1 MVGNPASQNND
12 TIYSNFM
19 HQQALELERPEINPN
34 EGQEPKHKSIV
45 DALSVNDLESARDQL
60 LEQIYLKVG
69 QKESWDSPQYRGDKG
84 VQKSIVL
91 DFTRNKNL
99 TFFGLET
106 LRDRYFLKDAKGDV
120 CENPQSFFA
129 RVATGVARG
138 DKDLAQNLYDLM
150 SKNWFMPATPV
161 LVNSAT
167 NRGAPI
173 SCFLNTVGDSISDIF
188 KTYEENAFLAKGGG
202 GIGTNWSQVRG
213 HNSKLST
220 GGTSSGTIPF
230 LKVMDSATLAVSQG
244 NTRRGAA
251 AVYMRIDHPDIE
263 EFVDIRRPTGGDE
276 NRRCLNL
283 HHAVIITDEF
293 MRAVKAKTK
302 FDLRCPHT
310 AQMLNSVDAFDLW
323 KRILKNRVETG
334 EPYIMFVDTV
344 NKATPEHHRKRGL
357 EVSQSNLCSEIT
369 LPTNRERTAVCCLG
383 SLNLETYDEWEKD
396 KESVIYTAVKAL
408 DNILDNFTQSV
419 DSRDYKRAVQSAI
432 NERSIGLGVMGYHGM
447 LMKNLIPFESIAARA
462 LNKKV
467 FKSIHESAKAASR
480 QLAVERGPC
489 PDGGDQRNSYILAIA
504 PTANISVIC
513 GGATPCIEPIA
524 GNAYLQKTLSGSFLV
539 KNPYLERL
547 LETKGLNHNETWRK
561 IIECKGSIQ
570 SLDFLDEEEKKIF
583 KTGYELN
590 MFELVQQAAERQQ
603 YICQAQ
609 SLNLFFKSPISGK
622 HLHEVHIKAHD
633 LGVKTLYYLRS
644 ESVIEADNVDS
655 TSVRRQVADP
665 KTNGGNYEE
674 CAVCQ

>member
-1 MVGNPASQNND
+1 MGIS
-12 TIYSNFM
+12 
-19 HQQALELERPEINPN
+19 QQALGLERTETVKESKSQDKYN
-34 EGQEPKHKSIV
+34 SIV
-45 DALSVNDLESARDQL
+45 EALSANDIVSARDLL
-60 LEQIYLKVG
+60 LEQIKLKVG
-69 QKESWDSPQYRGDKG
+69 QRSSWDSPQYRGDKG
-84 VQKSIVL
+84 VQKSIKL
-91 DFTRNKNL
+91 DYTRDNKL

-106 LRDRYFLKDAKGDV
+106 LRSRYFLKDAKGEV
-120 CENPQSFFA
+120 CEDPQIFFA

-138 DKDLAQNLYDLM
+138 DKELAQDLYDLM

-167 NRGAPI
+167 SRGAPI

-283 HHAVIITDEF
+283 HHGVIISDEF

-302 FDLRCPHT
+302 FDLRCPHNGEVT
-310 AQMLNSVDAFDLW
+310 QTVDAFDLW

-334 EPYIMFVDTV
+334 EPYIMFHDTV
-344 NKATPEHHRKRGL
+344 NRAVPEHHKEKGL
-357 EVSQSNLCSEIT
+357 LVNQSNLCSEIT

-383 SLNLETYDEWEKD
+383 SLNLEKWDEWNEEK
-396 KESVIYTAVKAL
+396 EYVIYTAVKAL
-408 DNILDNFTQSV
+408 DNILDNFIQGA
-419 DSRDYKRAVQSAI
+419 DSRDYKRAVYSAAK
-432 NERSIGLGVMGYHGM
+432 ERSIGLGVMGYHGM
-447 LMKNLIPFESIAARA
+447 FMKQGIPFESVAARS
-462 LNKKV
+462 LNKIV
-467 FKSIHESAKAASR
+467 FKAIHECAKQASR

-489 PDGGDQRNSYILAIA
+489 PDGGDQRNSYILSIA

-513 GGATPCIEPIA
+513 GSATPCIEPIA

-539 KNPYLERL
+539 KNPYLEEV
-547 LETKGLNHNETWRK
+547 LEKYGKNEPDVWRK
-561 IIECKGSIQ
+561 IIDYKGSVQ
-570 SLDFLDEEEKKIF
+570 FLDFLSDEEKKVF
-583 KTGYELN
+583 KTAYELN
-590 MFELVQQAAERQQ
+590 MMELVLQAADRQK
-603 YICQAQ
+603 YICQSQ
-609 SLNLFFKSPISGK
+609 SLNLFLKSPISGK
-622 HLHEVHIKAHD
+622 LLNEVHLKAHE

-644 ESVIEADNVDS
+644 ESVIEADSVDS
-655 TSVRRQVADP
+655 TSVRRQVGAAS
-665 KTNGGNYEE
+665 NYEE
-674 CAVCQ
+674 CTVCQ

>member
-1 MVGNPASQNND
+1 MGIS
-12 TIYSNFM
+12 
-19 HQQALELERPEINPN
+19 QQALGLERTETVKESKSQDKYN
-34 EGQEPKHKSIV
+34 SIV
-45 DALSVNDLESARDQL
+45 EALSANDIVSARDLL
-60 LEQIYLKVG
+60 LEQIKLKVG
-69 QKESWDSPQYRGDKG
+69 QRASWDSPQYRGDKG
-84 VQKSIVL
+84 VQKSIKL
-91 DFTRNKNL
+91 DYTRDNKL

-106 LRDRYFLKDAKGDV
+106 LRSRYFLKDAKGEV
-120 CENPQSFFA
+120 CEDPQIFFA

-138 DKDLAQNLYDLM
+138 DKELAQDLYDLM

-167 NRGAPI
+167 SRGAPI

-283 HHAVIITDEF
+283 HHGVIISDEF

-302 FDLRCPHT
+302 FDLRCPHNGEVT
-310 AQMLNSVDAFDLW
+310 QTVDAFDLW
-323 KRILKNRVETG
+323 KRLLKNRVETG
-334 EPYIMFVDTV
+334 EPYIMFHDTV
-344 NKATPEHHRKRGL
+344 NRAVPEHHREKGL
-357 EVSQSNLCSEIT
+357 LVNQSNLCSEIT

-383 SLNLETYDEWEKD
+383 SLNLEKWDEWNEEK
-396 KESVIYTAVKAL
+396 EYVIYTAVKAL
-408 DNILDNFTQSV
+408 DNILDNFIQGA
-419 DSRDYKRAVQSAI
+419 DSRDYKRAVYSATR
-432 NERSIGLGVMGYHGM
+432 ERSVGLGVMGYHGM
-447 LMKNLIPFESIAARA
+447 FMKQGIPFESVAARS
-462 LNKKV
+462 LNKIV
-467 FKSIHESAKAASR
+467 FKAIHECAKQASK
-480 QLAVERGPC
+480 QLAIERGPC
-489 PDGGDQRNSYILAIA
+489 PDGGDQRNSYILSIA

-513 GGATPCIEPIA
+513 GSATPCIEPIA

-539 KNPYLERL
+539 KNPYLEAV
-547 LETKGLNHNETWRK
+547 LEKYGKNEPDVWRK
-561 IIECKGSIQ
+561 IIDYKGSVQ
-570 SLDFLDEEEKKIF
+570 FLDFLSDEEKKVF
-583 KTGYELN
+583 KTAYELN
-590 MFELVQQAAERQQ
+590 MMELVLQAADRQK
-603 YICQAQ
+603 YICQSQ
-609 SLNLFFKSPISGK
+609 SLNLFLKSPISGK
-622 HLHEVHIKAHD
+622 FLNEVHLKAHE

-644 ESVIEADNVDS
+644 ESVIEADSVDS
-655 TSVRRQVADP
+655 TSVRRQVGAASD
-665 KTNGGNYEE
+665 YEE
-674 CAVCQ
+674 CTVCQ